1 MNEVTRILSRI
12 KSGDPNAAGLLLPL
26 VYDELRRL
34 ARSKLTQE
42 RPGQT
47 LQATALVH
55 EAFVR
60 LVAGEGEPSHWGGRG
75 HFFAAAAG
83 AMRRILVENAR
94 RKQRLRH
101 GGDLVR
107 VDLDPRDLDE
117 LEIAAPQPREDLLAL
132 DAALDKL
139 KQVDGT
145 ASELVQ
151 LRYFAGLTQAEA
163 AEMLD
168 ISIRTADRIW
178 AYARAWLHREVQQA
192 DPPE

>member
-1 MNEVTRILSRI
+1 M
-12 KSGDPNAAGLLLPL
+12 
-26 VYDELRRL
+26 VYDELRKL
-34 ARSKLTQE
+34 ARSKLTHE

-60 LVAGEGEPSHWGGRG
+60 LVAGDGEPSHWDGRG
-75 HFFAAAAG
+75 HFFAAAAE
-83 AMRRILVENAR
+83 AMRRILVESAR

-107 VDLDPRDLDE
+107 VDLHQRELEDLDIE
-117 LEIAAPQPREDLLAL
+117 APHPREDLLAL

-145 ASELVQ
+145 ASQLVQ

-163 AEMLD
+163 AELLD
-168 ISIRTADRIW
+168 ISTRTADRIW
-178 AYARAWLHREVQQA
+178 AYARAWLHREVQQT
-192 DPPE
+192 DPQE